1 MRFHIGRLRREHQ
14 QEYLWFAINILTTI
28 TILAMPSEKFEVIL
42 KTLVP
47 TFGEWTFFRLPLG
60 QPLEMLHTM
69 LHDLESFKEIFNNVQ
84 TESIVEC
91 LIADTKVW
99 LQDDPQRAIAAA
111 KLSSRLRLVAFR
123 YSLHISNTG

>member
-1 MRFHIGRLRREHQ
+1 MSK
-14 QEYLWFAINILTTI
+14 NIYGLLSAFSQRS
-28 TILAMPSEKFEVIL
+28 TILAMPSEKFEVIS
-42 KTLVP
+42 KTSEP
-47 TFGEWTFFRLPLG
+47 TFGEWTFFRLPLD

-69 LHDLESFKEIFNNVQ
+69 LHDLESFKEIFKNVQ

-111 KLSSRLRLVAFR
+111 TLTSRLRLVAFP
-123 YSLHISNTG
+123 